1 MLTIVELS
9 DDGKIMK
16 RIRVLDNIIAVES
29 TETGVEIILS
39 TGKTYQ
45 YNLTFGLI
53 DISRI
58 QSAMKGCSYGM
69 VVWKDQYYLDT
80 LSGWS
85 LRGFVAHATKEMGGD
100 EE

>member
-9 DDGKIMK
+9 ENGKIMK
-16 RIRVLDNIIAVES
+16 RIRVLDNIVAVES
-29 TETGVEIILS
+29 TETGVEIIIN

-45 YNLTFGLI
+45 YSLTFGLI
-53 DISRI
+53 DIGRM
-58 QSAMKGCSYGM
+58 QSAMKGSNYAM